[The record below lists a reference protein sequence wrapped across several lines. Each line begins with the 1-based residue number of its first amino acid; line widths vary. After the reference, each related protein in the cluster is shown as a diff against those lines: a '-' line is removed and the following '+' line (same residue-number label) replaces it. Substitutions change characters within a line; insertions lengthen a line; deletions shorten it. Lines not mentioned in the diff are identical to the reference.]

1 MNKIKSL
8 EQLKHAVEQLNQ
20 EKNRAEGRLEEAQK
34 RIKEEF
40 KVNTLAAAKKLL
52 KKLEGEESTA
62 KMRFETALE
71 TFNEEWADKLEE

>member
-52 KKLEGEESTA
+52 KKLETEE
-62 KMRFETALE
+62 ETARKEFEGELE
-71 TFNEEWADKLEE
+71 AFNEEWADKLEE